1 MEVASFQEYTAI
13 NKEVKKSVKPDK
25 RSFLERLAEE
35 VEDAAAGS
43 NMKGLNE
50 TTTKLLGR
58 YLTFTLL
65 LA

>member
-1 MEVASFQEYTAI
+1 MPE
-13 NKEVKKSVKPDK
+13 K
-25 RSFLERLAEE
+25 RSYVERLAEE

-50 TTTKLLGR
+50 TTTKFSGR

>member
-25 RSFLERLAEE
+25 RSYLERLAEE
-35 VEDAAAGS
+35 VEDAAAGR
-43 NMKGLNE
+43 NMKELNE
-50 TTTKLLGR
+50 TTKKLSGR
-58 YLTFTLL
+58 YVTFTLL